1 MVLSEC
7 PYSTAGTDFPC
18 AADMKQHRLTLE
30 TFVFLRQRVHFK
42 SAQ

>member
-18 AADMKQHRLTLE
+18 AADMKQNPLTRDN
-30 TFVFLRQRVHFK
+30 VCISNQHKNICV
-42 SAQ
+42 